1 MCQRA
6 RSKPVF
12 YLVLAFRERTGM
24 EDWRI
29 QNTDISR
36 VPIFVIWIVALLWPL
51 GVWSQQQHSYV
62 PAEGFVPDKNTAI
75 RIAEAVLDPIYGED
89 KIKAEEPLDAKLN
102 EAGDTWIVWGHL
114 PKPANK
120 GGAAYIEISKADA
133 RILRVTHGR

>member
-1 MCQRA
+1 M
-6 RSKPVF
+6 F
-12 YLVLAFRERTGM
+12 
-24 EDWRI
+24 

-36 VPIFVIWIVALLWPL
+36 VPVFVIWMAALLWPL

-62 PAEGFVPDKNTAI
+62 PQEGFVPDKNTAI

-102 EAGDTWIVWGHL
+102 EVGDTWIVWGHL
-114 PKPANK
+114 PKPANR
-120 GGAAYIEISKADA
+120 GGVAYIEISKADA